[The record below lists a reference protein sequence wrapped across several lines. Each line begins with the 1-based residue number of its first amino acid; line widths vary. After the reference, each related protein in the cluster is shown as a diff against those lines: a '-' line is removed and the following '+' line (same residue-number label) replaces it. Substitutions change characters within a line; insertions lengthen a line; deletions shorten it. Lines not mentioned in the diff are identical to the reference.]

1 MEQAQ
6 PRDPSG
12 KRKKAK
18 KEGQE
23 EQPALPNNQS
33 QHQEDMETGMLSDL
47 TSAQNTAQH
56 DINKQLQEAIMR
68 ISESV
73 EAIRKANQE
82 DKQNQAARFCTLEA
96 NINEA
101 LLTHR
106 STRRA
111 TPYAKTNSDVWTP
124 NPTSSQDGPPQ

>member
-1 MEQAQ
+1 
-6 PRDPSG
+6 
-12 KRKKAK
+12 
-18 KEGQE
+18 
-23 EQPALPNNQS
+23 
-33 QHQEDMETGMLSDL
+33 METAMPSDL
-47 TSAQNTAQH
+47 TSAQSTAQH

-82 DKQNQAARFCTLEA
+82 DKQNQAARLCTLEA

-124 NPTSSQDGPPQ
+124 NPTSSQDGPHKTKKPDDSPTIGLPWGQGEDGRTSDYISEL